1 MHQKTIKNHHK
12 YRYLGSASALAFALT
27 MIAPTQSAFA
37 ADGEATLEEVI
48 VTGSRIRQDPLKAK
62 SPVQILTSDD
72 IKESGQVSVADFL
85 QRLPISGS
93 ANNRSNNSSGNLGF
107 PPDGSGIGAGSSQ
120 IDLRNLTAK
129 RVLVLVDGKRWIRG
143 SSASGVSGAVDL
155 NTIPVGIIKTIE
167 VLQDGA
173 SVIYGSDAI
182 AGVVN
187 IKTRDDY
194 DGFRGSAY
202 YGLYEQGDG
211 NTQEYDLSFGAKSD
225 RGRLIVDLS
234 YTKQG
239 AVEARD
245 RAISAFAIPIE
256 NLGASSGTP
265 QGRFLFQDG
274 SNLDGLNITPNVG
287 TGPIPTFDPLNPTGP
302 NSDYHN
308 FTIND
313 RFNFSPFNKLLTPSE
328 RVNVFIKGE
337 YDITDDI
344 TYRAIASFNNRQ
356 SVSQAAPEPLFLGP
370 DAGAGFWLDNIVIPA
385 NQPFNP
391 FGVQLDASN
400 IVFFGRRPIEAGP
413 RIFEQN
419 VDTWYI
425 SNTLD
430 GSVKFG
436 KRNFFWDVTATFAQ
450 NQASQVKHGA
460 FNARRI
466 SDALGDPDACAA
478 IPGCV
483 PLNFFGGAGTITRE
497 MLDFITFT
505 QKDQSRQEL
514 FNLLANVSGEVAD
527 LPAGPVGI
535 AFGVEYREEIGSF
548 TPDSV
553 VSGGETAGVPASPT
567 AGRVEATEFY
577 GEINIPVLSDM
588 DFVKSFDVN
597 AAVRY
602 SDYNTSGSST
612 VFKFGAVWQIND
624 DLTFRGNWSEG
635 FRAPNIGELFNTG
648 SRFDSTITDPCDTVA
663 NTSVPA
669 NCATLGVPADHQQPN
684 SQISVTTGGNPN
696 LTPETSKTF
705 TLGVTYSPADFA
717 ESMGLAGI
725 TFEVNYYDISVDDT
739 IQAPNASD
747 VLEGCVA
754 TLNPLF
760 CDNVTRTGSGT
771 VTRIDG
777 ILTNI
782 AGIDT
787 NGLDWSIT
795 AETQEGDW
803 GQIRVKWVNTHL
815 FNYTESV
822 LGIDGVPIITERSGT
837 ELGSPERAFVKFKS
851 SLFMDWTRNEFTVG
865 LTGRYISGVDEG
877 CGGTTGDFGF
887 FQNCSNGEDGNRLDS
902 VFYADAQ
909 FTYTPEALQ
918 ENVSFTIGVQ
928 NFLDETTPLCTTC
941 DLNNFDGTIHQIP
954 GRFFFGRISFKL

>member
-1 MHQKTIKNHHK
+1 MFTITKRNRLK
-12 YRYLGSASALAFALT
+12 QRYLGSASAIVFGLMLLT
-27 MIAPTQSAFA
+27 PAQGVFA
-37 ADGEATLEEVI
+37 ADEEATLEEVI

-72 IKESGQVSVADFL
+72 ITESGQVSVADFL

-120 IDLRNLTAK
+120 IDLRNLSAK

-155 NTIPVGIIKTIE
+155 NTIPVGIIKSIE

-202 YGLYEQGDG
+202 YGLYEDGDG
-211 NTQEYDLSFGAKSD
+211 DTQEYDLSFGAQSD
-225 RGRLIVDLS
+225 KGRIIIDLS
-234 YTKQG
+234 YTSQG
-239 AVEARD
+239 AVEAKD
-245 RAISAFAIPIE
+245 REISAFAIPIE

-274 SNLDGLNITPNVG
+274 SNLDGLNITPNDG
-287 TGPIPTFDPLNPTGP
+287 TGPIPTFDPLDPTGP
-302 NSDYHN
+302 TSDFHD

-313 RFNFSPFNKLLTPSE
+313 RFNWQPFNKLLTPSE

-337 YDITDDI
+337 YDLTEDI

-370 DAGAGFWLDNIVIPA
+370 DAGAGFWLDNIVVPA

-391 FGVQLDASN
+391 FGVQLDSSN

-419 VDTWYI
+419 VDTWYV
-425 SNTLD
+425 SNSLD
-430 GSVKFG
+430 GTIKFDD
-436 KRNFFWDVTATFAQ
+436 KSFFWDVTATFSQ
-450 NQASQVKHGA
+450 NQASQIKHGA

-483 PLNFFGGAGTITRE
+483 PLNFFGGAGTITPE

-505 QKDQSRQEL
+505 QKDESRQEL
-514 FNLLANVSGEVAD
+514 FNLLANVSGEVVE
-527 LPAGPVGI
+527 LPAGPIGV
-535 AFGVEYREEIGSF
+535 AFGIEYREEIGSF

-553 VSGGETAGVPASPT
+553 VSSGETAGVPASPT
-567 AGRVEATEFY
+567 AGRIEATELY
-577 GEINIPVLSDM
+577 GEINIPVIGDM

-612 VFKFGAVWQIND
+612 VFKAGAVWQVND
-624 DLTFRGNWSEG
+624 EFTFRGNWSEG

-669 NCATLGVPADHQQPN
+669 NCATLGVPDDHQQPN
-684 SQISVTTGGNPN
+684 PQISVTTGGNPN

-705 TLGVTYSPADFA
+705 TFGATYSPAAFA

-760 CDNVTRTGSGT
+760 CDNVTRTATGT

-795 AETQEGDW
+795 AETQEAEW
-803 GQIRVKWVNTHL
+803 GQIRFKWVNTHL

-851 SLFMDWTRNEFTVG
+851 SLFLDWTRNEWTVG
-865 LTGRYISGVDEG
+865 FTGRYISGVDED

-887 FQNCSNGEDGNRLDS
+887 FENCSSGEAGNRLDS

-909 FTYTPEALQ
+909 FTFTPEFLE
-918 ENVSFTIGVQ
+918 ENVSFTFGVQ
-928 NFLDETTPLCTTC
+928 NFLDEDTPLCTTC

-954 GRFFFGRISFKL
+954 GRFFYGRIAFKL